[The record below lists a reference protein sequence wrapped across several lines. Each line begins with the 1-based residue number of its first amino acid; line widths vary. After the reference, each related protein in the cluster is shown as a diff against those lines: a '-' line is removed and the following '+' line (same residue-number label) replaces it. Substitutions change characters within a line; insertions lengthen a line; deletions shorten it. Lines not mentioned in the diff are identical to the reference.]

1 MHSPPS
7 ITLPQEAEAEALP
20 TQAVCDAADGAMDVS
35 NFDIGLFWDPS
46 AMAQNMLPATLFDI
60 NFPISD
66 APSNMQPLPTS
77 SFSRFS
83 SRLPTLDDIDT
94 DAEEADNQIEGIDTA
109 DAVPWS
115 ITESGYERFCLK
127 AQQFWE
133 GLPTGCSLPSRNS
146 LARYLQVYLMC
157 VQKFLPMIHCPTFL
171 AEEKNVELL
180 LAMAALGCLYK
191 YEYSQSYELYFIARA
206 ILLEKKRREDLQLT
220 ADCLSGQNHSLPN
233 KENGLERTQ
242 TFILLI
248 NFASWADKKIL
259 PDALS
264 MGSQLAALV
273 RENGISKSDEMALDV
288 DWLSWVAV
296 EERRRTLLAAYV
308 LFNLHSIA
316 YNTPPLIFNHE
327 VGVCLP
333 GSLAQWEAKNAIQWQ
348 QSTRHVERLFREGIR
363 CCFDGTGFTEDASV
377 SSFSNYL
384 LIHGLFQQ
392 IYIDRHGFLGCL
404 TPNSLEYLEAA
415 LRTWQK
421 SWELTNEST
430 LDPLSPKG
438 PFGLSAT
445 AILRLAYI
453 YLNSDLGPCGGILSR
468 DLRFRTALTSSLKR
482 SRRVDR
488 AIFHAVHALSIPVRL
503 GIDFVARTKTPI
515 WTIEHSLC
523 SLECALLLKDWI
535 EMISV
540 TVQVSGLE
548 SLRTVEKKLLE
559 IIRGIIKETSF
570 AETLNIPNDDASHVR
585 SIAAI
590 VVKLWAQIFQGVHIY
605 DIDNQISSNL
615 QLLQQIP
622 TILD

>member
-1 MHSPPS
+1 
-7 ITLPQEAEAEALP
+7 
-20 TQAVCDAADGAMDVS
+20 MDVS
-35 NFDIGLFWDPS
+35 NLDLGLFWDPNVT
-46 AMAQNMLPATLFDI
+46 AQDMLPATLFDI
-60 NFPISD
+60 NFPVSD
-66 APSNMQPLPTS
+66 TPSNMQPLPTS

-83 SRLPTLDDIDT
+83 SGLPTLDDSET
-94 DAEEADNQIEGIDTA
+94 EVDNQLKDTDTA
-109 DAVPWS
+109 DTVPWS
-115 ITESGYERFCLK
+115 ITESGYEKFCFK

-133 GLPTGCSLPSRNS
+133 VLPNGCSLPSRTS
-146 LARYLQVYLMC
+146 LASYLQVYLMC

-171 AEEKNVELL
+171 VEDKSVELL
-180 LAMAALGCLYK
+180 LAMAALGSLYK
-191 YEYSQSYELYFIARA
+191 YEHSQSYELYFIARA

-220 ADCLSGQNHSLPN
+220 ADYLSGQDHSIN
-233 KENGLERTQ
+233 KENSLERTQ

-248 NFASWADKKIL
+248 NFASWADEKIL

-273 RENGISKSDEMALDV
+273 RENGISISDKMTLDI

-316 YNTPPLIFNHE
+316 YNTPPLIFSHE

-333 GSLAQWEAKNAIQWQ
+333 GSLGQWEAKNAMQWQ
-348 QSTRHVERLFREGIR
+348 QSTRHVERQFPEGLR

-392 IYIDRHGFLGCL
+392 IYIDRHGFLGS
-404 TPNSLEYLEAA
+404 NSLEYLEAA

-453 YLNSDLGPCGGILSR
+453 YLNPDLGPCGGILSTG
-468 DLRFRTALTSSLKR
+468 RTASISSLKR
-482 SRRVDR
+482 LPRVDR

-503 GIDFVARTKTPI
+503 GIDFVARIKTPI
-515 WTIEHSLC
+515 WTIEHSIC
-523 SLECALLLKDWI
+523 SLECALLLKDWV
-535 EMISV
+535 EMISMI
-540 TVQVSGLE
+540 VQVSGLE
-548 SLRTVEKKLLE
+548 SLREVEKRLLE
-559 IIRGIIKETSF
+559 IISAIIKETSF
-570 AETLNIPNDDASHVR
+570 AETLNIPKDDASHIR

-590 VVKLWAQIFQGVHIY
+590 IVKLWAQIFQGVHIY
-605 DIDNQISSNL
+605 EIDNKISSSL
-615 QLLQQIP
+615 QLLQ
-622 TILD
+622 

>member
-1 MHSPPS
+1 
-7 ITLPQEAEAEALP
+7 
-20 TQAVCDAADGAMDVS
+20 MDVS
-35 NFDIGLFWDPS
+35 SLDLGLFWDPNVT
-46 AMAQNMLPATLFDI
+46 AQDMLPATLFNI
-60 NFPISD
+60 HFPISD
-66 APSNMQPLPTS
+66 TSSNMQPLPTS

-83 SRLPTLDDIDT
+83 SRLPTLDDSDT
-94 DAEEADNQIEGIDTA
+94 DAEEADNQMEGIDTT

-115 ITESGYERFCLK
+115 ITASGYERFCLK
-127 AQQFWE
+127 AQEFWE
-133 GLPTGCSLPSRNS
+133 VLPTGCSLPSRNS
-146 LARYLQVYLMC
+146 LTRYLQVYLMC

-180 LAMAALGCLYK
+180 LAMAALGSLYK
-191 YEYSQSYELYFIARA
+191 YEYSQSYELYFIAKA

-220 ADCLSGQNHSLPN
+220 ADCLCRQHDSISN
-233 KENGLERTQ
+233 KDNGLERTQ

-248 NFASWADKKIL
+248 NFASWADRKIL
-259 PDALS
+259 SDALS
-264 MGSQLAALV
+264 MGSQLATLV
-273 RENGISKSDEMALDV
+273 RENGISKSDKMTLDV

-296 EERRRTLLAAYV
+296 EERRRTLLAAYI

-316 YNTPPLIFNHE
+316 YNTPPLILNHE
-327 VGVCLP
+327 IGVCLP
-333 GSLAQWEAKNAIQWQ
+333 GYLEQWEAKNAMQWQ
-348 QSTRHVERLFREGIR
+348 QSSRHVELQFREGLR
-363 CCFDGTGFTEDASV
+363 CCFDGTGFTDASV

-404 TPNSLEYLEAA
+404 TPDSLECLEAA

-453 YLNSDLGPCGGILSR
+453 YLNPDLGPCGGILSR
-468 DLRFRTALTSSLKR
+468 DIQCRTTLISNLKR
-482 SRRVDR
+482 SPRIDR

-523 SLECALLLKDWI
+523 SLECALILKYWI
-535 EMISV
+535 EMISMII
-540 TVQVSGLE
+540 QVSGLE
-548 SLRTVEKKLLE
+548 SLRKVEKRLLE
-559 IIRGIIKETSF
+559 IITEIIKETSF
-570 AETLNIPNDDASHVR
+570 AETLSIPEDDASYVR

-590 VVKLWAQIFQGVHIY
+590 VVKIWAQIFQGVHIY
-605 DIDNQISSNL
+605 EIDNKISSSL
-615 QLLQQIP
+615 QLLQ
-622 TILD
+622 